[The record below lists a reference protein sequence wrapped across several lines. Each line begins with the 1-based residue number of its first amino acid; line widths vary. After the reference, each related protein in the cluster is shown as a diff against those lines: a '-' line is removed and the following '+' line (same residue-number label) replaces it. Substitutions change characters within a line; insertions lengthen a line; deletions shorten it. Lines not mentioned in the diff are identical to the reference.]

1 MHQDTFHSFA
11 DVLGGRPHAWAEIRG
26 SGKYPNL
33 RGIVRFFRTN
43 FGTLV
48 ETDVRG
54 LPDPGKTCSN
64 PVFGFHIHDG
74 GSCTGNETDP
84 FADAGMHY
92 NPENCPHPAHAGD
105 LPPLFG
111 NAGYA
116 YSVFLTSRFRINEI
130 IGRTVIIHRSPDDFT
145 TQPAGNSGEKIACG
159 VIVPAPMPY

>member
-11 DVLGGRPHAWAEIRG
+11 DILGGRSHAWAEIRG
-26 SGKYPNL
+26 SSRYPHL
-33 RGIVRFFRTN
+33 RGMVRFFRTN
-43 FGTLV
+43 FGTLT

-54 LPDPGKTCSN
+54 LPDPGKNGRN
-64 PVFGFHIHDG
+64 PIFGFHIHE
-74 GSCTGNETDP
+74 GSICAGNETDP

-92 NPENCPHPAHAGD
+92 NPGNFPHPAHAGD

-111 NAGYA
+111 NNGYA
-116 YSVFLTSRFRINEI
+116 YSVVLTDRFTVSEI
-130 IGRTVIIHRSPDDFT
+130 LGKTIIIHGSPDDFT